1 MFFHSY
7 RKPPGIV
14 LDIARDLR
22 RLNEMAMAANNTGM
36 IILGGGVVKHHI
48 CNANLMRNGADFSVF
63 VNTACDFDGSD
74 AGAKPDEAISW
85 GKIKMDAEPVKV
97 YGDASFIFP
106 LLVAETFAILSR
118 NTSNND
124 A

>member
-1 MFFHSY
+1 MRMCDASFPSSSS
-7 RKPPGIV
+7 
-14 LDIARDLR
+14 L
-22 RLNEMAMAANNTGM
+22 
-36 IILGGGVVKHHI
+36 I
-48 CNANLMRNGADFSVF
+48 CQVF